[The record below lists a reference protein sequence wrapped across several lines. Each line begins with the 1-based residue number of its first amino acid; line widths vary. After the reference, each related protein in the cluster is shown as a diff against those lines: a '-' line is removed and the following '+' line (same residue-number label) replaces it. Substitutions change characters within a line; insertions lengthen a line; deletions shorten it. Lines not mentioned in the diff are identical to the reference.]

1 MPTPIVWRGVFPAST
16 TQLHTDQSL
25 DLDATGVHLERLIQS
40 GITGLVMCGSLGEN
54 QCLSSDEKVTV
65 VAHAVKVAA
74 GRIPVLTGVAEM
86 STWAGIEY
94 IKRCED
100 VGVSGAMVLPA
111 MVYKADRRETLAHFR
126 AVAMSTNLP
135 ILIYNN
141 PVGYTVDITAEML
154 AELADLPNLQAIKES
169 SADTSRIIDIRNA
182 VGDRYAIFAGV
193 DTLVMECALLGAV
206 GWIAGVGLAFP
217 EENQKLWDLLE
228 AKRYDEALEI
238 YQWFMPLLRLD
249 LGIHFVQK
257 IKMVIAAAGLGT
269 ETVRAPRLTLVG
281 AERAEVE
288 TVIAAGLA
296 NRPDLSKYA

>member
-1 MPTPIVWRGVFPAST
+1 M
-16 TQLHTDQSL
+16 DQSL

-54 QCLSSDEKVTV
+54 QCLSPDEKVAV
-65 VAHAVKVAA
+65 VAHAVSVAA

-86 STWAGIEY
+86 STRAGIEY

-126 AVAMSTNLP
+126 AVATSTNLP

-217 EENQKLWDLLE
+217 EENQKLWDLLD

-238 YQWFMPLLRLD
+238 YQWFTPLLRVD
-249 LGIHFVQK
+249 LGVHFVQK

-288 TVIAAGLA
+288 AIIATGLA

>member
-1 MPTPIVWRGVFPAST
+1 M
-16 TQLHTDQSL
+16 DQSL

-54 QCLSSDEKVTV
+54 QCLSPDEKVAV
-65 VAHAVKVAA
+65 VAHAVSVAA

-86 STWAGIEY
+86 STRAGIEY

-126 AVAMSTNLP
+126 AVATSTNLP

-217 EENQKLWDLLE
+217 EENQKLWDLLD

-249 LGIHFVQK
+249 LGVHFVQK

-288 TVIAAGLA
+288 AIIATGLA